1 MSRIDGMQKAWI
13 LLSMKA
19 DPHRSM
25 GRIAGNFML
34 KV

>member
-1 MSRIDGMQKAWI
+1 MSRIDGMHKAWI
-13 LLSMKA
+13 GTSMGA